1 MTKCRMQ
8 AKYGID
14 EIDFPQ
20 TDTWQKILLDPN
32 ACELYTLYKK
42 ILYFKKI
49 SFECWIYR
57 KYPSPTSAF
66 SCHNLVHCDAAYL
79 DSALKLNVF

>member
-1 MTKCRMQ
+1 MQ

-49 SFECWIYR
+49 SFEC
-57 KYPSPTSAF
+57 
-66 SCHNLVHCDAAYL
+66 
-79 DSALKLNVF
+79 